1 MSKISDINQK
11 PTLLKK
17 MVFYIADSTSVLKDR
32 LCKLGGGII
41 IIKIK
46 TLATFNEKP
55 VVVA

>member
-1 MSKISDINQK
+1 
-11 PTLLKK
+11 

-46 TLATFNEKP
+46 TLTTFDEKP